1 MTHFEKV
8 KDYIMNL
15 GCNIVSE
22 NAAEDIL
29 IIENRD
35 EGIVNMIV
43 DIEEPILIL
52 EQLICEVPNG
62 LPEASMRTLLQM
74 NRNLI
79 HGAFALDESAQR
91 VIFRDTLQIE
101 NLDANEIEGSINSL
115 SLALVENSNKLLS
128 IAKN

>member
-1 MTHFEKV
+1 
-8 KDYIMNL
+8 MNL